1 MSAKTVIRVT
11 NTCYNLKWLGDLRDW
26 NIGQRERQVIFKDIG
41 LSTSCLYGNW
51 ETKEAEPKSSGGD
64 IVTALNDGNISIS
77 YLYEVIQAPGF
88 MI

>member
-1 MSAKTVIRVT
+1 MEEDK
-11 NTCYNLKWLGDLRDW
+11 
-26 NIGQRERQVIFKDIG
+26 
-41 LSTSCLYGNW
+41 
-51 ETKEAEPKSSGGD
+51 KEAEPKSSGGD